1 MFCTSPVSD
10 ANVFAV
16 PSCACTACRQ
26 TRRKHRQSLLP
37 FNTGYDTMAHAHT
50 RSCQLILVAREA
62 QWVCERP
69 TGGPGRASVQIVLRD
84 VGIEHLLRYP
94 VWGQSGA
101 TLAMGL
107 VRRCVASKPGCS
119 EKYQWWSRSSIGFGQ
134 RNSRYLAQVLRG
146 ARQSLDTARRP
157 RDSALRT
164 RLGTIGRAHNS

>member
-1 MFCTSPVSD
+1 
-10 ANVFAV
+10 
-16 PSCACTACRQ
+16 
-26 TRRKHRQSLLP
+26 
-37 FNTGYDTMAHAHT
+37 MAHAHT

-146 ARQSLDTARRP
+146 ARQVLTRQDDHEIQHCEHDWAQSAGHTTHEARY
-157 RDSALRT
+157 AT
-164 RLGTIGRAHNS
+164 